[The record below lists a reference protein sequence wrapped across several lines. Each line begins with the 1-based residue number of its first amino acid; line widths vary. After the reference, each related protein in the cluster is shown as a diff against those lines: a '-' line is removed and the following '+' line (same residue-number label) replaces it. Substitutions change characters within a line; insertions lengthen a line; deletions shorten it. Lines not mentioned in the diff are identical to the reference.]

1 MKIYIAALLSLGM
14 FVTLSANPINDKLQQ
29 EKDQLI
35 KKNPLCQE
43 VFELYKKEADKL
55 CGATAK
61 CSRAQA
67 ELEKQLK
74 TLVDNKKINTMQILA
89 AQHCIETAAMV
100 DEFERKTL
108 ENNIKL
114 READALYRAILNFK

>member
-1 MKIYIAALLSLGM
+1 MKKYLIILLNLGM
-14 FVTLSANPINDKLQQ
+14 FRTFTASPINDKLQH
-29 EKDQLI
+29 EKDLLI
-35 KKNPLCQE
+35 KQNPLCQE

-89 AQHCIETAAMV
+89 AQHCIEIAALV
-100 DEFERKTL
+100 DEFERKIL

-114 READALYRAILNFK
+114 READALYQAILNFK